1 MLSYMSEPTKVP
13 FQLDLCYYSCKG
25 THCSVSNCF
34 NSNHL
39 YFQVVSTG
47 IGKHIPGLEA
57 LFLQRQWG
65 SLPTAVA
72 IFVAQGGLGY

>member
-25 THCSVSNCF
+25 THCSVGNYF

-39 YFQVVSTG
+39 YFQAVSTG

-65 SLPTAVA
+65 SLPTVIA